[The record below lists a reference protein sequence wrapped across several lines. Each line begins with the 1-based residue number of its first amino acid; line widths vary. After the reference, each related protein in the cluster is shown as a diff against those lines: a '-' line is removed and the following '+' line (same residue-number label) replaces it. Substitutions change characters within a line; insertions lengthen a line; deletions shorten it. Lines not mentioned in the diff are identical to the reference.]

1 MRKFQKIRF
10 DELADIIF
18 AVLFLELLIKRDYVR
33 ALHHFLADLE
43 CILIRLVDLIE
54 LLHEIQLAVLGS
66 LVVCAIV
73 SGVDHL
79 FLLVS
84 PDHSKILYN
93 NMSYQSFL
101 LGFEELALDA
111 VEVELQLVA
120 LIEGFLILGDDKYG
134 DFSLNKALQKKGL
147 KRMFLHAFSMKM
159 KHLTPRGLI

>member
-18 AVLFLELLIKRDYVR
+18 AVLFLELLIERDYVR

-120 LIEGFLILGDDKYG
+120 LIEGFLILGDDVVYVFVDLLG
-134 DFSLNKALQKKGL
+134 GGTSDLGSRDAFWSALTVE
-147 KRMFLHAFSMKM
+147 FVEVF
-159 KHLTPRGLI
+159 

>member
-120 LIEGFLILGDDKYG
+120 LIEGFLVLGDDVVYVLADLLG
-134 DFSLNKALQKKGL
+134 GGTSDLGSRDAFWSALTVE
-147 KRMFLHAFSMKM
+147 FVEVF
-159 KHLTPRGLI
+159 

>member
-18 AVLFLELLIKRDYVR
+18 AVLFLELLIERDYVR

-66 LVVCAIV
+66 LVVGAIV

-120 LIEGFLILGDDKYG
+120 LIEGFLVLGDDVVYVLVDLLG
-134 DFSLNKALQKKGL
+134 GGTSDLGSRDAFWSALTVE
-147 KRMFLHAFSMKM
+147 FVEVF
-159 KHLTPRGLI
+159 

>member
-120 LIEGFLILGDDKYG
+120 LIEGFLVLGDDVVYVLVDLLG
-134 DFSLNKALQKKGL
+134 GGTSDLGSRDAFWSALTVE
-147 KRMFLHAFSMKM
+147 FVEVF
-159 KHLTPRGLI
+159 